1 MKQRILFIAPSSYP
15 PNNPEAY
22 VNAKQIKIL
31 ADAGYEI
38 DLVCGRVTNAYPED
52 DDNALFAK
60 VNKIVYIP
68 MSRKRN
74 LKNLWH
80 HVKVLVQ
87 TGYIY
92 KGINW
97 VYPAL
102 KECKKLLSQHKYSY
116 IFTKDYPSEVL
127 GAYLAKRYKIKWVA
141 TWNDPYMWIKYPEP
155 YGQGT
160 NAHISH
166 WRKKLIRDIG
176 KYSFKNLFPSDRLRD
191 YMLQYMTGM
200 NPESCVIIPHV
211 LIDTPANTS
220 SQRQDGTLKMIYAGS
235 LGKERNPAT
244 LLEGISAFHK
254 KHPNIALRIDL
265 LTIFDRAD
273 AHQFENLL
281 ERLSLTDIVFTRQ
294 PVKYRESLKII
305 AQYDVCLIIEAP
317 CNEGIFLPSKVI
329 DYFQCLKPIWA
340 LSPKCGVLADMF
352 TNKLIDYFSD
362 VTDKKAIC
370 KTIEDIVS
378 DYTNGQLPIHKEYP
392 QPYTACQILQ
402 NFRTDVLV

>member
-1 MKQRILFIAPSSYP
+1 MTKRILFIAPSSFP

-22 VNAKQIKIL
+22 VNAKQIKLL

-52 DDNALFAK
+52 DDKALFT
-60 VNKIVYIP
+60 NIHNIVYIP

-80 HVKVLVQ
+80 HVKVLLQ

-97 VYPAL
+97 VHPAL
-102 KECKKLLSQHKYSY
+102 KECQKLLSQHKYDY

-127 GAYLAKRYKIKWVA
+127 GVYLAKRYKIKWVA

>member
-1 MKQRILFIAPSSYP
+1 MTQRILFIAPSSYP

-52 DDNALFAK
+52 DDKALFT
-60 VNKIVYIP
+60 NIHNIVYIP

-80 HVKVLVQ
+80 HVKVLLQ

-97 VYPAL
+97 VHPAL
-102 KECKKLLSQHKYSY
+102 KECQKLLSQHKYDY

-127 GAYLAKRYKIKWVA
+127 GVYLAKRYKIKWVA

-155 YGQGT
+155 YGQGI

-200 NPESCVIIPHV
+200 NPESCVIIPHA

-281 ERLSLTDIVFTRQ
+281 ERLSLTDIVSTCQ

-362 VTDKKAIC
+362 VTDKNAIC